1 MPVQTLKLIPFPA
14 AKIPALEITGKIT
27 WQGSLLSM
35 QYSVI
40 GEIEKILVPKPTDSA
55 ARKHD
60 LWKATCFEFFLA
72 HKERLEYWECNLSP
86 SGDWNL
92 YAMDA
97 YRQVNMR
104 EESAFSQLPFEF
116 AKTKNELSLS
126 TAVNLSRLLSPLQP
140 LQIGITAII
149 QTADGNETYW
159 ALAHSG
165 TQADFHLRE
174 SFVIEL

>member
-1 MPVQTLKLIPFPA
+1 MREFRLIPFPA
-14 AKIPALEITGKIT
+14 AEIPAVEITGQVAR
-27 WQGSLLSM
+27 QGNLLSIHYLV
-35 QYSVI
+35 QGDI
-40 GEIEKILVPKPTDSA
+40 GDICLPIRSESP

-72 HKERLEYWECNLSP
+72 VKDRPEYWEFNLSP
-86 SGDWNL
+86 SGDWNV

-104 EESAFSQLPFEF
+104 EESAYSQLPFEF
-116 AKTKNELSLS
+116 AKMNNALSLD
-126 TAVNLSRLLSPLQP
+126 AEVNLSQLFQPLQP

-149 QTADGNETYW
+149 QTFDGSETYW
-159 ALAHSG
+159 ALAHPG
-165 TQADFHLRE
+165 PQADFHLRE